1 MDEGGRKLED
11 FLFRHHAADI
21 AAMDMFVVPT
31 IGFKLWH
38 RGHAAGT
45 GDGWCG
51 PTPPQTRPWNGS
63 PCREKKRRTESL
75 KKVPES
81 LGALL
86 AESPQ
91 NPSPIGRSERI

>member
-1 MDEGGRKLED
+1 MDERKPGKL
-11 FLFRHHAADI
+11 LRNHAADI

-38 RGHAAGT
+38 RGHP
-45 GDGWCG
+45 DGPIMACMD
-51 PTPPQTRPWNGS
+51 QRHHNLRPR
-63 PCREKKRRTESL
+63 PFLEKKSRTESL

-81 LGALL
+81 LGAFRV
-86 AESPQ
+86 ESPQ